1 MDEIKNRTAF
11 HCAALICIFG
21 GTAWESNAAELAR
34 TRTPQMKQGVDKM
47 DKTQSGKK
55 IVSVNPHTKKVGDK
69 TVKVPGHRRS
79 TPNYPLKP
87 SNSPKFAGFTFFG
100 T

>member
-1 MDEIKNRTAF
+1 
-11 HCAALICIFG
+11 
-21 GTAWESNAAELAR
+21 
-34 TRTPQMKQGVDKM
+34 M

-87 SNSPKFAGFTFFG
+87 SNSPKFAGFTFFFG